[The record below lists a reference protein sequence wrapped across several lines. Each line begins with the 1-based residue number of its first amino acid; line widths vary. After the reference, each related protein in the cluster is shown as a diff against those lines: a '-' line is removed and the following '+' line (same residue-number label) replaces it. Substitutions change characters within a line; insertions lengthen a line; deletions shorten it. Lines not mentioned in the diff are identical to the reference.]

1 MPAESSLDHFAGRQ
15 ALQYQTLDTAIS
27 LALRA
32 EVDTQVFGLNWRP
45 GYQLKLA
52 LRDGLESLATYATSM
67 LAFLVYLPSVL
78 LWVGTILAGAV
89 ITWRVVRWTGRRWF
103 GWSPSAPRV

>member
-45 GYQLKLA
+45 LYQVKIAARNGLDALA
-52 LRDGLESLATYATSM
+52 DFAVAM
-67 LAFLVYLPSVL
+67 AASVL
-78 LWVGTILAGAV
+78 
-89 ITWRVVRWTGRRWF
+89 
-103 GWSPSAPRV
+103 